1 MPTKNS
7 VIIAGDSIVE
17 YFTSPGTSKK
27 NHVKIKINLGA
38 TTEHIIDYI
47 KPSIHKTLDFSLLHS
62 GTNDLTNGIN
72 IMTKIQK
79 VVVTVKEMDDKR
91 KIKLVFLQLLVRKM
105 LTKLMKL

>member
-17 YFTSPGTSKK
+17 YFTGPGTSKK

-79 VVVTVKEMDDKR
+79 VVVTVKEMDDK
-91 KIKLVFLQLLVRKM
+91 KKLNWFFFNYWSGRC
-105 LTKLMKL
+105 